1 MKALDKTKID
11 TVFESDSSHSSS
23 SSSSLSSSSAEAAEC
38 SRKLWKKPHHHQH
51 NSTIEDT
58 PNEDYPESNNDL
70 MDQGEREKSTQ
81 HRIWVV

>member
-23 SSSSLSSSSAEAAEC
+23 SSSSSSLSSSSVETAEC
-38 SRKLWKKPHHHQH
+38 SRKLWKKPHHHPH

-58 PNEDYPESNNDL
+58 SNEEYSESNNDL
-70 MDQGEREKSTQ
+70 MDQG
-81 HRIWVV
+81 